1 MLSEFEGLYAPILGS
16 SDSSAPQP
24 ALTPQATLARTN
36 KLREHYED
44 LRKDLLGDLAAI
56 DDRMIRPASQARE
69 FISPVKKTIKKRDDR
84 KVRII
89 LHRGPIGTPFLASRS
104 GTRPSMQPSH
114 ANIILIV
121 GFRALPR
128 ARRQLCQKDEAI
140 RPGQRSPGQ
149 GRE

>member
-24 ALTPQATLARTN
+24 APTPEATLARTN

-89 LHRGPIGTPFLASRS
+89 
-104 GTRPSMQPSH
+104 SH
-114 ANIILIV
+114 GDL
-121 GFRALPR
+121 
-128 ARRQLCQKDEAI
+128 
-140 RPGQRSPGQ
+140 
-149 GRE
+149 

>member
-89 LHRGPIGTPFLASRS
+89 LHMGDP
-104 GTRPSMQPSH
+104 
-114 ANIILIV
+114 
-121 GFRALPR
+121 
-128 ARRQLCQKDEAI
+128 
-140 RPGQRSPGQ
+140 
-149 GRE
+149 